1 MRVVLEREE
10 IQKANEYL
18 SDKTPH
24 EIIEWALLV
33 AKNPL
38 VTTNFRPYEVA
49 ILNAV
54 SKVDKDMKVIWC
66 DTGYNTPNTY
76 RHADELIDQLQLNVY
91 LYVPL
96 KQQVIEMQRW
106 GFHQSMIQSI
116 NYLQNK

>member
-91 LYVPL
+91 LYVPA
-96 KQQVIEMQRW
+96 QTTSHRCND
-106 GFHQSMIQSI
+106 GDSI
-116 NYLQNK
+116 NR